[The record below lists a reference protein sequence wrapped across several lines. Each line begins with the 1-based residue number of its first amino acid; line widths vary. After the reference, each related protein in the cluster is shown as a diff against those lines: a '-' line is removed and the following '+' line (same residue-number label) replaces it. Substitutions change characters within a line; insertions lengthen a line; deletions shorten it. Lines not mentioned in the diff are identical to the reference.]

1 MISNIQVKGMDKVLQ
16 GMSNLGKELSNPK
29 QPLENS
35 GSYMQQ
41 EALKNFP
48 AKGSVMQE
56 GGWPQLA
63 KPEWR
68 TSAKGKRY
76 WFPGTQAIK
85 KAKGY
90 GGQPMMVRTGDLR
103 DSFKKSEPR
112 IGANI
117 SSIDVLNPV
126 SYAIEHQLGI
136 GKNLPRRTLL
146 KFRANH
152 RKKITDIFIE
162 WIVKSTQKSFK

>member
-1 MISNIQVKGMDKVLQ
+1 MIKTITIEVKGMDKVLQ

-29 QPLENS
+29 QPLEYS
-35 GSYMQQ
+35 GSYMKE
-41 EALKNFP
+41 EAERNFP

-56 GGWPQLA
+56 GGWRPLT
-63 KPEWR
+63 ER
-68 TSAKGKRY
+68 TKK
-76 WFPGTQAIK
+76 IK

-117 SSIDVLNPV
+117 SSINVWNPV

-152 RKKITDIFIE
+152 RKKIIDIFIN
-162 WIVKSTQKSFK
+162 WIVRSAQKSFK